1 MIGGKIKMDKKKKKQ
16 IVLIGVIVLAVI
28 IGLFLS
34 VKALIGNNSNQT
46 DGPIYSTAAAVKGD
60 IQVGVKAKGMLQP
73 TYGGEIQVSDNR
85 RSWDMPSVS
94 FVVDEL
100 LVKEGD
106 PVTQGQLLIKLA
118 SPDLE
123 STLETQKDDLDS
135 LLAELSEMSGKPKSE
150 VESIN
155 PSRGIVLS
163 APIDGRV
170 INMDIIEGTTLAVGE
185 TIATVVDDSQFKVKA
200 KLTTGEVGKVKEGD
214 KVILKFSHFD
224 GNMNGT
230 ISSISSAPIPNSDN
244 EDSYASGYVYIAY
257 ITGVNPGL
265 IQEGMNVSIGLPT
278 NDSQGIAYF
287 KYAATVD
294 GFMKEEKLLN
304 KVDDTI
310 VTDVHVDS
318 FELVKK
324 GDPIVTLSG
333 DDMQEKIRQKLDQV
347 RRLRSTIS
355 QLEEQF
361 NYLEVRS
368 TINGIVSN
376 LDAEVGKTISPWD
389 WLGNIY
395 NTDRMML
402 YIQVD
407 DIDIVNVMQGAPA
420 SVTVDAM
427 PGASFEGTV
436 MNVSSHGNQSGGVT
450 KYDVNIE
457 VSGGEGLRPGMQAT
471 AYIDAGSAENVLIIP
486 IEAIFDENGEEM
498 VEVLEDGLPKLTN
511 VSLGLMNGRYAEVLE
526 GLEEGQLVIT
536 GSSSDILPSEHI
548 QADDALLPS
557 GSDSD
562 ENDSTDG
569 E

>member
-1 MIGGKIKMDKKKKKQ
+1 MDKKKKKQ
-16 IVLIGVIVLAVI
+16 IVLIGLIVLAVI
-28 IGLFLS
+28 IGLILS
-34 VKALIGNNSNQT
+34 VKALIGIKSDQA
-46 DGPIYSTAAAVKGD
+46 DGPLYSTAEAVKGD

-73 TYGGEIQVSDNR
+73 TYGGEIQVSEGR
-85 RSWDMPSVS
+85 RSWDMPSVN
-94 FVVDEL
+94 FVVDEV

-106 PVTQGQLLIKLA
+106 PVTQGQLIMKLA

-123 STLETQKDDLDS
+123 STLDTQKDTLDS
-135 LLAELSEMSGKPKSE
+135 LLTELSDMSGKPKSE
-150 VESIN
+150 VEGIN
-155 PSRGIVLS
+155 PARGIVLS

-170 INMDIIEGTTLAVGE
+170 IDMDLIEGATLEVGRI
-185 TIATVVDDSQFKVKA
+185 IATIVDDSKFRVKA
-200 KLTTGEVGKVKEGD
+200 RFTTGEVAKVKKGS
-214 KVILKFSHFD
+214 KVLINFHNFD
-224 GNMNGT
+224 GTYEGT
-230 ISSISSAPIPNSDN
+230 ISSISSSPIPVSDN
-244 EDSYASGYVYIAY
+244 ETGFASGYAYVAY
-257 ITGVNPGL
+257 ITGENPGL
-265 IQEGMNVSIGLPT
+265 IQEDMNATIGLIS
-278 NDSQGIAYF
+278 DDGQGTYYC
-287 KYAATVD
+287 KYNATVD
-294 GFMKEEKLLN
+294 GFMEEEKILN

-310 VTDVHVDS
+310 VTDVHVDG

-333 DDMQEKIRQKLDQV
+333 DDMQDKIRQKLEQV
-347 RRLRSTIS
+347 RQLRRTIS

-376 LDAEVGKTISPWD
+376 LDVEAGKTVSPWD

-402 YIQVD
+402 WIQVD
-407 DIDIVNVMQGAPA
+407 DIDIVNVVQGAPV

-427 PGASFEGTV
+427 SGTSFEGTV

-450 KYDVNIE
+450 KYDVNVE

-471 AYIDAGSAENVLIIP
+471 AYIDSGSAEDVLIIP
-486 IEAIFDENGEEM
+486 IEAVFDENGEEM
-498 VEVLEDGLPKLTN
+498 VEVLEDGVPKLTK
-511 VSLGLMNGRYAEVLE
+511 VTLGLMNDRFAEVLE

-536 GSSSDILPSEHI
+536 GSSSDMLPSEHI
-548 QADDALLPS
+548 QADDALIPS
-557 GSDSD
+557 GNNSD